1 MAVRDTRDAW
11 LPAMQAGKKVFG
23 GDANSLSYALNKVK
37 DKRAIEGLVEV
48 ISKGEL
54 KGEALDNAVT
64 TVASLGSPEQVGSL
78 LQKAQDNPAWL
89 PAIEQGV
96 QYNRKEP
103 PLKSRA
109 MMFLNSK
116 VADVRIAAAG
126 LCGIWKVNTAEDL
139 LVKGAS
145 RATTIEEALAMSRAL
160 AGIGAT
166 TRLGQLSGAG
176 QAPLQQV
183 AAVAAA
189 ARVNPSANASKAG
202 QLLTALEDPAL
213 AIVLVESFLSRPE
226 GPELLSKALQGS
238 RLKEP
243 VALAANRSAAA
254 SGRNV
259 PGLLAA
265 LNKAGDLKPVS
276 SNMSP
281 GDRRKLIVD
290 VRASGSAERGEQ
302 IYERTAMAC
311 TTCHLVNG
319 KGGKLGP
326 DLSTLGSY
334 MIPESILESLLNP
347 STDIKQGYETVV
359 VTRKDQ
365 TIVSGLLQRKTD
377 TSVLVRDPSGKVISI
392 PTGEVV
398 KVDTSPV
405 SLMPPGLTASLR
417 RDELVDL
424 MTFLTTLGVKPA
436 QE

>member
-1 MAVRDTRDAW
+1 M
-11 LPAMQAGKKVFG
+11 
-23 GDANSLSYALNKVK
+23 K

-145 RATTIEEALAMSRAL
+145 RATTIEEALAMAGAL

-202 QLLTALEDPAL
+202 QLLTVLEDPAL

-265 LNKAGDLKPVS
+265 LNKAGDL
-276 SNMSP
+276 NMSP

-302 IYERTAMAC
+302 IYQRTAMAC

-377 TSVLVRDPSGKVISI
+377 TSVLVRDPSGKVVSI

-424 MTFLTTLGVKPA
+424 MTFLTTLGVKLA